1 MSFFENL
8 GKKISQAGGSA
19 VEKTKQMTEIA
30 RLNGKIDDT
39 QKNLDKLYKQIGE
52 IYAEKY
58 SDIAP
63 EDLVDY
69 ISQVKNY
76 QTELDN
82 LGKELNL
89 VKGFVKCDNCGSLI
103 KIGDAFCGKC
113 GEAAPMVERPVKE
126 NDTPA
131 CPKCGKEL
139 DDEAKFCPE
148 CGANIEEEKK
158 ALGFEEEIEETEV
171 VDVKLC
177 PKCNTTVKEDAHE
190 CPACGEKLEDD
201 KEA

>member
-8 GKKISQAGGSA
+8 GKKISQAGESA

-30 RLNGKIDDT
+30 RLNGKIDDV

-58 SDIAP
+58 ADIAP

-76 QTELDN
+76 QTELDS
-82 LGKELNL
+82 LGKDLNL

-113 GEAAPMVERPVKE
+113 GEAAPVVERPVKE
-126 NDTPA
+126 DETA
-131 CPKCGKEL
+131 KCPKCGKEL
-139 DDEAKFCPE
+139 DEDAKFCPD

-158 ALGFEEEIEETEV
+158 AAGLVEEATEAAV
-171 VDVKLC
+171 IDVKLC
-177 PKCNTTVKEDAHE
+177 PNCNTTVKEDAHE
-190 CPACGEKLEDD
+190 CPACGQKLEDN

>member
-8 GKKISQAGGSA
+8 GKKISQAGETA

-30 RLNGKIDDT
+30 CLNGKIDDV
-39 QKNLDKLYKQIGE
+39 QKNLDKVYKQIGE

-69 ISQVKNY
+69 ITQVKNY
-76 QTELDN
+76 QTELET
-82 LGKELNL
+82 LGKDLDY
-89 VKGFVKCDNCGSLI
+89 VKGYVRCGQCGLLI

-113 GEAAPMVERPVKE
+113 GEAAPVVERAEKE
-126 NDTPA
+126 GDSST
-131 CPKCGKEL
+131 CPKCGSEV
-139 DDEAKFCPE
+139 DENARFCPD
-148 CGANIEEEKK
+148 CGANLEEERK
-158 ALGFEEEIEETEV
+158 AAGLVEEIKEDNI

-177 PKCNTTVKEDAHE
+177 PKCNATVKEDAGE
-190 CPACGEKLEDD
+190 CPACGEKLENR
-201 KEA
+201 

>member
-8 GKKISQAGGSA
+8 GKKISQAGETA

-30 RLNGKIDDT
+30 RLNGKIDDV
-39 QKNLDKLYKQIGE
+39 QKNLDKVYKQIGE

-69 ISQVKNY
+69 ITQVKNY
-76 QTELDN
+76 QTELEN
-82 LGKELNL
+82 LGKDLDY
-89 VKGFVKCDNCGSLI
+89 VKGYVRCGQCGSLI

-113 GEAAPMVERPVKE
+113 GEAAPVVERAEKDE
-126 NDTPA
+126 DSST
-131 CPKCGKEL
+131 CPKCGSEV
-139 DDEAKFCPE
+139 DENARFCPD
-148 CGANIEEEKK
+148 CGANLEEERK
-158 ALGFEEEIEETEV
+158 AAGLVEEIKEDNI

-177 PKCNTTVKEDAHE
+177 PKCNATVKEDAGK
-190 CPACGEKLEDD
+190 CPACGEKLENR
-201 KEA
+201 